1 MYRAGIDIGGTFTDT
16 VMVDG
21 ATGQVTFGKV
31 STTPR
36 DPSLGAISGV
46 TTLTEELQLAPNDL
60 ESLVHATTLVSNAL
74 IERTGALTGL
84 MCTRGFRD
92 VLESRNEKRYDLY
105 DMNSPLPLPLVPRR
119 LRFEIDE
126 RMDEHGNVVVPLDTI
141 QAEAA
146 IMRLLAGGV
155 DSIAVCFLHSFQ
167 NPQHELAV
175 REIIRRI
182 APGIYVSLSVE
193 VAPQIREWPR
203 TSTTCINA
211 YVQPLM
217 EKYLSG
223 FEDKLRN
230 VGFDQTVYMMV
241 SGGVTTSSHA
251 KAIPVRVAES
261 GPAAGAMAAAY
272 FGSRAGISKVMSFDM
287 GGTTAKI
294 CFVEDGNPA
303 RTTDFEVAREHRFR
317 RGSGLPIAIQAV
329 DMIEIGAGGG
339 SIARINAMGLLKV
352 GPESAAADPGPACYG
367 RGGKEPT
374 VTDANLALGYFDP
387 DFFLGG
393 QMPLDLEAS
402 RRTIHDRVAKP
413 LGLSLLDAAFGIHQL
428 VNENMANAARV
439 HSAEKG
445 KDQRSYTLI
454 GFGGAGPS
462 HACAIAEKLSI
473 AETMIPRGAGVASAL
488 GMLSSPFAFDFTRSY
503 MSPLGSL
510 DLVRLN
516 AMLAEIQDQGVAL
529 LGVAGVE
536 VGRMTVVRACD
547 MRYRGQ
553 VHQITIPIPEGELG
567 PNEIQEIGATYDAEY
582 ERLYRRRNAGYSVEC
597 ISWHVRVQGPPP
609 ILKLPEITPAKS
621 AGAARK
627 GERPAY
633 FGQRGSMTCGVYDRA
648 LLPAD
653 LVIEGP
659 AFIEERETTALVPP
673 GWRAKIDRQQ
683 NLRITAQD
691 DGSHAS

>member
-21 ATGQVTFGKV
+21 VTGQVTFGKV
-31 STTPR
+31 STTPH

-46 TTLTEELQLAPNDL
+46 TTLTEELQLSSHDL
-60 ESLVHATTLVSNAL
+60 ESLVHATTLVSNTL
-74 IERTGALTGL
+74 IERTGARTGL
-84 MCTRGFRD
+84 LCTRGFRD

-119 LRFEIDE
+119 LRVEIDE
-126 RMDEHGNVVVPLDTI
+126 RMDEHGCVVVPLDTI

-146 IMRLLAGGV
+146 IRQLLAEDI
-155 DSIAVCFLHSFQ
+155 DSIAICFLHSFQ
-167 NPQHELAV
+167 NPEHELAV

-182 APGIYVSLSVE
+182 APEIYVSLSVE

-217 EKYLSG
+217 ERYLSG
-223 FEDKLRN
+223 FEEKLRN

-241 SGGVTTSSHA
+241 SGGVTTSGHA
-251 KAIPVRVAES
+251 KAIPVRVAKS

-272 FGSRAGISKVMSFDM
+272 FGARAGISKVMSFDM

-294 CFVEDGNPA
+294 CFVEDGKPA

-339 SIARINAMGLLKV
+339 SIAHVNTMALLKV

-374 VTDANLALGYFDP
+374 VTDANLALGYLDP

-402 RRTIHDRVAKP
+402 RRAIHDRIAKP
-413 LGLSLLDAAFGIHQL
+413 LGVSLLEAAFGIHQL

-462 HACAIAEKLSI
+462 HACAIAEKLSM

-503 MSPLGSL
+503 MSPLESL

-516 AMLAEIQDQGVAL
+516 AMLAQIQDQGVAL
-529 LGVAGVE
+529 LRLAGVD
-536 VGRMTVVRACD
+536 VAQMTVVRACD

-553 VHQITIPIPEGELG
+553 VHQITIPIPAGDLG
-567 PNEIQEIGATYDAEY
+567 SNEIQKIAVTYDAEY

-609 ILKLPEITPAKS
+609 NLKLPKITS
-621 AGAARK
+621 ANSADAALK

-633 FGQRGSMTCGVYDRA
+633 FGQLGSMTCGIYDRA

-673 GWRAKIDRQQ
+673 GWRAKIDRQH
-683 NLRITAQD
+683 NLRITR
-691 DGSHAS
+691 SS